1 MAFIAVTSVTPAPMR
16 GRVERISRRKAMAAK
31 VVKDKPKPMTPK
43 QEAKDWDKQY
53 RRWILK

>member
-1 MAFIAVTSVTPAPMR
+1 
-16 GRVERISRRKAMAAK
+16 MAAA
-31 VVKDKPKPMTPK
+31 KDKPKPMTPK